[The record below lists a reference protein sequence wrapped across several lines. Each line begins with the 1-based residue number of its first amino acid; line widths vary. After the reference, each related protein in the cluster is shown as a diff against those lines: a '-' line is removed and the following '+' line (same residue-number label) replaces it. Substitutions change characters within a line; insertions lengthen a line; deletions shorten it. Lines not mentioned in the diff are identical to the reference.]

1 MKKEREKELKK
12 IMEGSLIEID
22 YFDYFNWDALIQCSE
37 SMTETELEWMLD
49 WMADHYTI
57 KTTLERKKRGSWE

>member
-37 SMTETELEWMLD
+37 SMTETELD